1 MQKTH
6 QAVSGKG
13 SPLAKYQDVMVGSR
27 SWAAL
32 LYYEWCMLLGP
43 LPGAIGMLLRQIFWP
58 RLFAECGTGCLFA
71 PGITLR
77 HPGRIRLGNSVII
90 SEGCIL
96 DARLES
102 EAVSITLGDN
112 AMLSANVMLSCKNG
126 TIRIGSDCGIN
137 AQTIVQS
144 TSGSPVFIG
153 PDCIIGQRCFIVGG
167 GSYHIDRIDIPIR
180 EQGIRADDGVRLEA
194 DVWLGG
200 NVTVLGGVTMGRG
213 SVAGA
218 GAVLTKSVA
227 PYTISAGVPAKVIK
241 TRTATAGQQP

>member
-6 QAVSGKG
+6 QAVSGNG
-13 SPLAKYQDVMVGSR
+13 SPLAKYQDVLVGSR
-27 SWAAL
+27 SWTAL

-43 LPGAIGMLLRQIFWP
+43 LPGAAGMLLRQLFWP
-58 RLFAECGTGCLFA
+58 RLFAECGKNCLFA

-77 HPGRIRLGNSVII
+77 HPGRIRLGSSVVI

-96 DARLES
+96 DARHES
-102 EAVSITLGDN
+102 AAVSITLGDN
-112 AMLSANVMLSCKNG
+112 VILSSNVMLSCKNG
-126 TIRIGSDCGIN
+126 TISIGSNCGLN
-137 AQTIVQS
+137 AQAIVQS
-144 TSGSPVFIG
+144 TNDCPVVIG

-167 GSYHIDRIDIPIR
+167 GSYRLDRMDIPIC
-180 EQGIRADDGVRLEA
+180 EQGIKNDGGVRLEA

-200 NVTVLGGVTMGRG
+200 NVTVLGGVTMGQG

-241 TRTATAGQQP
+241 TRTARPQA

>member
-1 MQKTH
+1 MHKTH

-43 LPGAIGMLLRQIFWP
+43 LPGAIGMLLRQLFWP
-58 RLFAECGTGCLFA
+58 RLFAECGKGCLFA
-71 PGITLR
+71 PGIILR
-77 HPGRIRLGNSVII
+77 HPGRISLGSSVVI
-90 SEGCIL
+90 SEGCVL
-96 DARLES
+96 DARHS
-102 EAVSITLGDN
+102 SAAVSIRIGDN
-112 AMLSANVMLSCKNG
+112 VILSSNVMLSCKNG
-126 TIRIGSDCGIN
+126 TIDIGDNCGFNSQAI
-137 AQTIVQS
+137 IQS
-144 TSGSPVFIG
+144 CGGCPVNIG
-153 PDCIIGQRCFIVGG
+153 PDCIFGQQCFVIGG
-167 GSYHIDRIDIPIR
+167 GSYHLDRLDIPIWK
-180 EQGIRADDGVRLEA
+180 QGNRVDGGVRLEG

-200 NVTVLGGVTMGRG
+200 KVTVLGGVTMGRG

-241 TRTATAGQQP
+241 TRTAEPQA

>member
-6 QAVSGKG
+6 QALSGKG
-13 SPLAKYQDVMVGSR
+13 SPLAKYQDVQIGSR
-27 SWAAL
+27 SL
-32 LYYEWCMLLGP
+32 LTFLYYEWCMILAP
-43 LPGAIGMLLRQIFWP
+43 LPGAAGMLLRQLFWP
-58 RLFAECGTGCLFA
+58 RLFAECGKGCLFA

-96 DARLES
+96 DARHES

-112 AMLSANVMLSCKNG
+112 AMFSANVMLSCKNG
-126 TIRIGSDCGIN
+126 TIRIGSDCGVN

-144 TSGSPVFIG
+144 TNGCPVEIG
-153 PDCIIGQRCFIVGG
+153 PDCLIGQQCFIVGG
-167 GSYHIDRIDIPIR
+167 GSYNIDCLDMPVRK
-180 EQGIRADDGVRLEA
+180 QGIRNDGGVRLEG

-200 NVTVLGGVTMGRG
+200 KVTVLGGVTMGRG

-218 GAVLTKSVA
+218 GAVLTKSVG
-227 PYTISAGVPAKVIK
+227 PYTVSAGVPAKVIK
-241 TRTATAGQQP
+241 MRTAGPQA